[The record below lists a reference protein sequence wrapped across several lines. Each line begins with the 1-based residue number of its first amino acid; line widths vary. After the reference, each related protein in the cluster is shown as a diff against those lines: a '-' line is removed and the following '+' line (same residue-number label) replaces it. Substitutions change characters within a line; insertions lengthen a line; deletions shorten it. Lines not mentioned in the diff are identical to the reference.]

1 MNKVK
6 RQIVNDRFLC
16 AHIRSDLIAT
26 HLSELDVE
34 DNVSARLSSRSDE
47 ASADDLD
54 VYLRVSVISID
65 A

>member
-16 AHIRSDLIAT
+16 VHIRSDLIGD
-26 HLSELDVE
+26 LDVE